1 MISGSNRILDIGCGS
16 GPLGALLRKYGHQI
30 EIVGIDKDSKALETA
45 APSYDRVFSMDLD
58 AFVGIPYP
66 QGYFDAIV
74 LADVLEHL
82 KTPNDFLRT
91 IGKYLAPT
99 GMVVISLPN
108 VARLEVRIKLLLG
121 KFNYTPSGI
130 MDKTH
135 LHFYTYST
143 ARSLVENAGFV
154 IRKIEYTGLGSR
166 LRAFPRV
173 FSYQFIMA
181 ARQSGA
187 RP

>member
-1 MISGSNRILDIGCGS
+1 MISGSRRVLDIGCGH
-16 GPLGALLRKYGHQI
+16 GPLAALLRKHDERI
-30 EIVGIDKDSKALETA
+30 EIVGIDRDSKALETA
-45 APSYDRVFSMDLD
+45 GPLYDRVFSMDLD
-58 AFVGIPYP
+58 TINKIPYP

-82 KTPNDFLRT
+82 KRPNYFLRS
-91 IGKYLAPT
+91 IRKYLAPT
-99 GMVVISLPN
+99 GVMVISLPN

-121 KFNYTPSGI
+121 KFNYAPSGI

-143 ARSLVENAGFV
+143 ARSLVEDAGLV
-154 IRKIEYTGLGSR
+154 INKMEYTGLGSR
-166 LRAFPRV
+166 LRAFPRL

-181 ARQSGA
+181 ARQSAA